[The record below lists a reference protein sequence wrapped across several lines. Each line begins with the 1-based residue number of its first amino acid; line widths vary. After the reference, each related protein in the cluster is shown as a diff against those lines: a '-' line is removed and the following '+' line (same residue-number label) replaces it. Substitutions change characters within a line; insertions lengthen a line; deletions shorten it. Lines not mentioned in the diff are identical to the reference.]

1 MSYPVHL
8 TVGQDEG
15 QNRLWGIPFLGIIA
29 RWFLLIPHFFILFF
43 LAIAIY
49 VYALVSWIP
58 VLINGRQADAGYA
71 LADAYF
77 TVAARVAMYMT
88 LITGKYPPFG
98 WTGDHPVNVTFERGE
113 SQNRLW
119 GVPFLGVL
127 VRWILLIPHAIA
139 IWILS
144 IVLALLF
151 LVSWIPVLLNGR
163 QASAIVDFT
172 SGFYRWSTRVVAYG
186 LLLTGSYPPFS
197 LSD

>member
-1 MSYPVHL
+1 
-8 TVGQDEG
+8 
-15 QNRLWGIPFLGIIA
+15 
-29 RWFLLIPHFFILFF
+29 
-43 LAIAIY
+43 
-49 VYALVSWIP
+49 
-58 VLINGRQADAGYA
+58 
-71 LADAYF
+71 
-77 TVAARVAMYMT
+77 
-88 LITGKYPPFG
+88 
-98 WTGDHPVNVTFERGE
+98 VNVTFERGE